1 MCAILKPLKT
11 HGLKIDDDI
20 CLWELNEAYACQV
33 VNCRDR
39 LAIDPQHEP
48 GQKPRRALRR

>member
-20 CLWELNEAYACQV
+20 GLCELNEAYACQV
-33 VNCRDR
+33 AYGRDR
-39 LAIDPQHEP
+39 LAIDPQH
-48 GQKPRRALRR
+48 